1 MFPWCW
7 YKVQTSLANS
17 TCPSALFN
25 IFLVFALVP
34 PICSA
39 TKWDRWTSMTVS
51 SSIIPISL
59 KIHGNKENYPR
70 ASRVWPWF
78 EHALLVF
85 LINWLYSCTRSDTF
99 AQNNLSNSW
108 KTLPK
113 IAALVLPVPRF
124 PINIISSF
132 DISCSAL
139 KFLTLLW
146 ALLERML
153 IFSFRYDEKK
163 LISYGMKRE
172 ALLCEWHCT
181 KKFCDQSYQNSI
193 DK

>member
-85 LINWLYSCTRSDTF
+85 LINWLYSCTRSDSF
-99 AQNNLSNSW
+99 AQNNLSNGLMKNFTKDCCLSFTSTQISNKYHKQLWHIMFCSQIFNSPLSSSW
-108 KTLPK
+108 KNVNFFLQIWWKEIDILWNETRSPVMRMTLHQK
-113 IAALVLPVPRF
+113 VLW
-124 PINIISSF
+124 SELSEQY
-132 DISCSAL
+132 
-139 KFLTLLW
+139 W
-146 ALLERML
+146 
-153 IFSFRYDEKK
+153 
-163 LISYGMKRE
+163 
-172 ALLCEWHCT
+172 
-181 KKFCDQSYQNSI
+181 
-193 DK
+193 